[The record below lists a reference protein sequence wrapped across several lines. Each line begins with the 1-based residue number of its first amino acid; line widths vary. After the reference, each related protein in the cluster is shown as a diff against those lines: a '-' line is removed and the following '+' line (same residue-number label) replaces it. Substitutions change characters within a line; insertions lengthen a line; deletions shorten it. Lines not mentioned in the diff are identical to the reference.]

1 MSLPRELRDKIYEA
15 YHPLIARKPTPDG
28 FIDFHLRVKVGS
40 TMSPQKPLAMIDT
53 EDGSLDKS
61 SLALMNA
68 CKQIREEMRSIL
80 RKPRYVIDLTDF
92 RLYWRGE
99 PLHDCFSM
107 YDLHG
112 ILEPSC
118 LRIVFLADF
127 DWYTRRFWRR
137 RWRFGIWEKEE
148 IVETMIEEFGSV
160 MKREWGLK
168 QLQCLEVAVKGSL
181 DPWLREVIQKNFKTI
196 PCRIAQVDVFEIGE
210 AMGDL

>member
-40 TMSPQKPLAMIDT
+40 TMSQKPLAMIDT

-99 PLHDCFSM
+99 PLLNRFLM
-107 YDLHG
+107 YDLRG

-118 LRIVFLADF
+118 LRIVFLTDF
-127 DWYTRRFWRR
+127 EWYTRRFWRR
-137 RWRFGIWEKEE
+137 RFGIWEEEE
-148 IVETMIEEFGSV
+148 IVETMIEGFGSD

-181 DPWLREVIQKNFKTI
+181 DPWLREVIQEKSKAI
-196 PCRIAQVDVFEIGE
+196 PCRIALVDVFEIGE
-210 AMGDL
+210 AMSDL

>member
-15 YHPLIARKPTPDG
+15 YHPVIARKPTPDG

-40 TMSPQKPLAMIDT
+40 TMTQKPLAVIDT
-53 EDGSLDKS
+53 EDGSLDKG

-99 PLHDCFSM
+99 PLHDRFSM
-107 YDLHG
+107 SGLLG

-137 RWRFGIWEKEE
+137 RFGIWEKKE
-148 IVETMIEEFGSV
+148 IVETTIKEFGSE

-168 QLQCLEVAVKGSL
+168 QLQCLEVAVKELL
-181 DPWLREVIQKNFKTI
+181 DPWWREIIQKNFKAI

-210 AMGDL
+210 AMSDL